1 MKKQIDPSVKA
12 HLLRRMPILL
22 SLLAFCVIPFALG
35 NWHIEVPLPKAN
47 PTGNVCIH
55 GWSTGPDL
63 PAPAVRSVGVYFYTG
78 KFYLMGGR
86 SSDLAG
92 SDFIHPFEYDP
103 FSDSWIT
110 KSATYPD
117 NQVSDMAC
125 GVLNDNGTDYIYCVG
140 GSAAGATT
148 ATDRVFRYDPVT
160 DTINTIPAPWPGDA
174 DGITLP
180 GGFTV
185 FENKL
190 YILGG
195 FQINT
200 AMTDKIYEFT
210 PGTNTWMLKTATLP
224 VPRGYIPTV
233 AYATFI
239 YTFGGSLWN
248 GTTLED
254 TNDSFRYDPAADSIT
269 SVTNIPRATAETQA
283 LAFTEFGPCTDI
295 RVMGGGRTP
304 PNPSNEVDMYFPCTD
319 TWTTGQPFVTARRN
333 FATDTTHERWIYVA
347 GGYDNTGVPVSSME
361 IFCFEAP
368 TPSEPPHLTPTPTLT
383 PTATPTPTPTLTPTP
398 TTTPRATPRPRPTP
412 HPRPTL

>member
-1 MKKQIDPSVKA
+1 VASRRAIAKDEPDGERLHTRLVSRSGPAKPGDP
-12 HLLRRMPILL
+12 
-22 SLLAFCVIPFALG
+22 LG
-35 NWHIEVPLPKAN
+35 WRLFFN
-47 PTGNVCIH
+47 
-55 GWSTGPDL
+55 
-63 PAPAVRSVGVYFYTG
+63 G

-92 SDFIHPFEYDP
+92 SDFTHPFEYDP
-103 FSDSWIT
+103 FPSTWT
-110 KSATYPD
+110 VKSATYPD
-117 NQVSDMAC
+117 NQVNNMAC
-125 GVLNDNGTDYIYCVG
+125 GVLNDAGTDYIYCVG

-160 DTINTIPAPWPGDA
+160 DTINIIPAPWPGDA
-174 DGITLP
+174 DRITLP

-210 PGTNTWMLKTATLP
+210 PGTNSWVLKTATLP

-254 TNDSFRYDPAADSIT
+254 TNDSFRYDPAVDSIT
-269 SVTNIPRATAETQA
+269 SITNIRRATAETQA
-283 LAFTEFGPCTDI
+283 LTFDE
-295 RVMGGGRTP
+295 GGLAHKYG
-304 PNPSNEVDMYFPCTD
+304 S
-319 TWTTGQPFVTARRN
+319 WA
-333 FATDTTHERWIYVA
+333 VA
-347 GGYDNTGVPVSSME
+347 GRHLIPLMKWTSTFRVPTRGQQARHSPLGGVTS
-361 IFCFEAP
+361 
-368 TPSEPPHLTPTPTLT
+368 
-383 PTATPTPTPTLTPTP
+383 
-398 TTTPRATPRPRPTP
+398 RPT
-412 HPRPTL
+412 RPMKGGSMWQAATITPLSR

>member
-1 MKKQIDPSVKA
+1 MKRQIDPAIKA

-22 SLLAFCVIPFALG
+22 SVLVFSVIPFALG
-35 NWHIEVPLPKAN
+35 KWHLDVPAQKGN

-55 GWSTGPDL
+55 GWSPGPDL
-63 PAPAVRSVGVYFYTG
+63 PTPATRSVGVYFHTG

-92 SDFIHPFEYDP
+92 SDFTHPFEYDP
-103 FSDSWIT
+103 VPSSWTI

-117 NQVSDMAC
+117 NQVNNMAC
-125 GVLNDNGTDYIYCVG
+125 GVLNDGGTDYIYCVG

-160 DTINTIPAPWPGDA
+160 DTIDIIPAPWPGDA

-185 FENKL
+185 VENKL

-210 PGTNTWMLKTATLP
+210 PGTNTWVLKTATLP

-233 AYATFI
+233 AYGTVI

-254 TNDSFRYDPAADSIT
+254 TNDSFRYDPVTDSIIG
-269 SVTNIPRATAETQA
+269 VTNIPRATAETQA
-283 LAFTEFGPCTDI
+283 LRFDEGGSCTHI

-333 FATDTTHERWIYVA
+333 FATDTTQQRWIYVA
-347 GGYDNTGVPVSSME
+347 GGYDNTGAPVSSME
-361 IFCFEAP
+361 IYCYEAP
-368 TPSEPPHLTPTPTLT
+368 TPSEPPKL
-383 PTATPTPTPTLTPTP
+383 TPTPTPTPTATPSA
-398 TTTPRATPRPRPTP
+398 TPRNTPRPRPTP
-412 HPRPTL
+412 HPRPTP

>member
-1 MKKQIDPSVKA
+1 MAA
-12 HLLRRMPILL
+12 HFLPQCGVFL
-22 SLLAFCVIPFALG
+22 SSIPRTFLAFCVIPFALG
-35 NWHIEVPLPKAN
+35 KWHLDVRSPKAN
-47 PTGNVCIH
+47 PAGNVCIH
-55 GWSTGPDL
+55 GWSPGPDL
-63 PAPAVRSVGVYFYTG
+63 PSAAVRSVGVYFRIAGG

-92 SDFIHPFEYDP
+92 SDFTHPFEYDP
-103 FSDSWIT
+103 FPSTWTI

-117 NQVSDMAC
+117 NQVNNMAC
-125 GVLNDNGTDYIYCVG
+125 GVLNDAGTDYIYCVG

-160 DTINTIPAPWPGDA
+160 DTTNIIPAPWPGDA

-210 PGTNTWMLKTATLP
+210 PGTNTWVLKTATLP

-254 TNDSFRYDPAADSIT
+254 TNDSFRYDPAVDSIT
-269 SVTNIPRATAETQA
+269 SITNIRRATAETQA
-283 LAFTEFGPCTDI
+283 LTFDE
-295 RVMGGGRTP
+295 GGLAHKYG
-304 PNPSNEVDMYFPCTD
+304 S
-319 TWTTGQPFVTARRN
+319 WA
-333 FATDTTHERWIYVA
+333 VA
-347 GGYDNTGVPVSSME
+347 GRHLIPLMKWTSTFRVPTRGQQARHSPLGGVTS
-361 IFCFEAP
+361 
-368 TPSEPPHLTPTPTLT
+368 
-383 PTATPTPTPTLTPTP
+383 
-398 TTTPRATPRPRPTP
+398 RPT
-412 HPRPTL
+412 RPMKGGSMWQAATITPLSR

>member
-1 MKKQIDPSVKA
+1 MKKQIHPAIKA
-12 HLLRRMPILL
+12 HLLRSMPLLL
-22 SLLAFCVIPFALG
+22 SLLAFCLIPFALG
-35 NWHIEVPLPKAN
+35 KWQIDVPSPKAN

-55 GWSTGPDL
+55 GWSPGPDL
-63 PAPAVRSVGVYFYTG
+63 PSPAVRSVGVYFYTG

-86 SSDLAG
+86 SSDSAG
-92 SDFIHPFEYDP
+92 SDFTHPFEYDP

-117 NQVSDMAC
+117 NQVNNMAC
-125 GVLNDNGTDYIYCVG
+125 GVLNDSGTDYIYCVG
-140 GSAAGATT
+140 GSAASATT

-160 DTINTIPAPWPGDA
+160 DTINSIPAPWPGDA
-174 DGITLP
+174 DGITSP

-195 FQINT
+195 FQINS

-210 PGTNTWMLKTATLP
+210 PGTNAWILKTATLP
-224 VPRGYIPTV
+224 APRGYIPTV

-254 TNDSFRYDPAADSIT
+254 TNDSFRYDPIVDSIT
-269 SVTNIPRATAETQA
+269 SVTNIPRATGETQA
-283 LAFTEFGPCTDI
+283 LAFTEAGPCTQI

-304 PNPSNEVDMYFPCTD
+304 PNPSNEVDSYFPCTD
-319 TWTTGQPFVTARRN
+319 TWTTGEPFVTARRN

-361 IFCFEAP
+361 IFCYEAP
-368 TPSEPPHLTPTPTLT
+368 TPSEPPHF
-383 PTATPTPTPTLTPTP
+383 TPTPTPTPTA
-398 TTTPRATPRPRPTP
+398 TLSATPRNTPTPRPRPVP
-412 HPRPTL
+412 RSRPTP